1 MFLKMFLFVY
11 LTMRSLSRG
20 MQDFQS
26 LVVARE
32 LLAVAR
38 EILVPQPGI
47 EPGPPELGG

>member
-1 MFLKMFLFVY
+1 MFLKMFLFIY

-32 LLAVAR
+32 
-38 EILVPQPGI
+38 ILVPQPGI